1 MIHDYFTLL
10 VSLEY
15 NMQELQKVQK
25 LMNDMVDITITV
37 ILNIFLDCTAKTNSV
52 WLHKKHRVSH
62 VLTWGSFPLTF
73 AFPRLLFHLQ

>member
-1 MIHDYFTLL
+1 
-10 VSLEY
+10 
-15 NMQELQKVQK
+15 MQELQKVQK

-37 ILNIFLDCTAKTNSV
+37 ILNNFLDCTAKTNSV
-52 WLHKKHRVSH
+52 LLHKKHRVSH